1 MPAPFDCKHDGFQSG
16 QGRYDPASQQLRYV
30 IVCDACDAEVRELE
44 TQEYRPQFT
53 PRGMPEAA

>member
-1 MPAPFDCKHDGFQSG
+1 MEPCEHVGFHTA
-16 QGRYDPASQQLRYV
+16 QGRYDQAAERLRYV

-53 PRGMPEAA
+53 PQGLPEAA